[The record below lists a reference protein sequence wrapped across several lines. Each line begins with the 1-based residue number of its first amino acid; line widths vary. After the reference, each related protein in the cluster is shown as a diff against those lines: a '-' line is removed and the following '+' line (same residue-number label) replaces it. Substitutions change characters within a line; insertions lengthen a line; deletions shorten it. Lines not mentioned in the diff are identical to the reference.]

1 MNAHEL
7 YKQILKACAFFGI
20 PFYEME
26 LMTVQFEFDAVVFE
40 YQGKKIIVNKTED

>member
-1 MNAHEL
+1 MNAYQL

-26 LMTVQFEFDAVVFE
+26 LMKVDFVHDAVVFE
-40 YQGKKIIVNKTED
+40 YQGKKIIVNQKED